1 MAEQERR
8 VALITGGTRGLGRS
22 IAEHL
27 LAAGWNVAVCGRSL
41 PDQPVRAGAAEAW
54 ACAADVRDPE
64 AVERLIGDVAAHFGR
79 LDLLVN
85 NAGGSPHRS
94 LEDSSP
100 RLIERVVALNLLA
113 PLNLCRAAFPALRER
128 RGSVVNIAS
137 VSGRRPS
144 PGTTA
149 YGAAKAGLIHATESL
164 AMEWGSAVR
173 INAIVVGLVED
184 PEQTEHYGGDAG
196 VARIAAAL
204 PMGRM
209 VRGDD
214 LGPLVEWLASP
225 GAAFVT
231 GAQIAL
237 HSGGET
243 PMHMLLNGMEQG

>member
-1 MAEQERR
+1 MAEKERR
-8 VALITGGTRGLGRS
+8 TALITGGTRGLGRA

-27 LAAGWNVAVCGRSL
+27 LAAGWTVAVCGRSL
-41 PDQPVRAGAAEAW
+41 PDQPVRAGGGEAR
-54 ACAADVRDPE
+54 AYAVDVRDPE
-64 AVERLIGDVAAHFGR
+64 AVDGLIRGVVAQFGR

-85 NAGGSPHRS
+85 NAGGSPHRN
-94 LEDSSP
+94 LEDSSS
-100 RLIERVVALNLLA
+100 RLIERIVALNLLA
-113 PLNLCRAAFPALRER
+113 PLNLCRAAFPALREQC
-128 RGSVVNIAS
+128 GSIVNIAS

-149 YGAAKAGLIHATESL
+149 YGAAKAGLLSATESL

-173 INAIVVGLVED
+173 VNAIVVGLVED

-209 VRGDD
+209 VRGGD

-225 GAAFVT
+225 AAAFVT

-243 PMHMLLNGMEQG
+243 PMHMLLSGVKQD